1 MLEGGVSL
9 FLSFI
14 LASLTVLVE
23 GRIVKYKISLV
34 DKMWNWYELWVC
46 ATMEF
51 NKLEILPY
59 QEQRNQT
66 QGRENN

>member
-1 MLEGGVSL
+1 MNCLG
-9 FLSFI
+9 
-14 LASLTVLVE
+14 
-23 GRIVKYKISLV
+23 
-34 DKMWNWYELWVC
+34 VC

-66 QGRENN
+66 QGRENNSYRKQLNKWKAGY